1 MIIKNWLFFAQLTND
16 TTYKKITNKITLN
29 PNLEKTIRR
38 YKLNNQKFNHQ

>member
-16 TTYKKITNKITLN
+16 ATYKKITDKITFN

-38 YKLNNQKFNHQ
+38 YKLNNQ